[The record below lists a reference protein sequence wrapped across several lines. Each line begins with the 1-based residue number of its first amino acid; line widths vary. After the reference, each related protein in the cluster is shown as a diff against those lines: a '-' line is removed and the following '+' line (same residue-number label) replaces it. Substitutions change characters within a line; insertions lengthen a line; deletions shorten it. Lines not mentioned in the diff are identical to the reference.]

1 LKVALLHDAAASSG
15 RVDEQDALVQVAH
28 VEEILSSLGHETV
41 RMPLSLD
48 MEAARENLGQT
59 GPGLV
64 FNLLESVDG
73 HGRLIH
79 LAPALLECMGIP
91 FTGSPSTP
99 VFVTT
104 NKTLSK
110 TIMHNAGLPT
120 PGWMDARGTSS
131 WTGESPGG
139 RFIIKP
145 VWEDASVGITD
156 ESVLAGAAPGELRR
170 LLSAGSPNG
179 ERFAEAYIDGREFN
193 LSILETA
200 GKPVVLPPA
209 EIVFEDYP
217 ASKPRIVGYRAKW
230 EQGSFEYRNTV
241 RRFDFPAG
249 DRPLIA
255 RLEELTHACWHL
267 FGLRGYARVDFRVD
281 ASGRPFII
289 EVNVNPCLSPD
300 AGFAAAADRAGLS
313 PRDVVLH
320 IALAALSSFP
330 LGDHVSNPP
339 NI

>member
-1 LKVALLHDAAASSG
+1 MLHDAAASIG
-15 RVDEQDALVQVAH
+15 RADERDALVQVAH
-28 VEEILSSLGHETV
+28 IEEVLGSLGHETL
-41 RMPLSLD
+41 RLPLSLD
-48 MEAARENLGQT
+48 LAAARSILMEA
-59 GPGLV
+59 GPDLV

-73 HGRLIH
+73 YGRLIY
-79 LAPALLECMGIP
+79 LAPALLECLGIP

-104 NKTLSK
+104 NKILAKTLLYR
-110 TIMHNAGLPT
+110 AGLPT
-120 PGWMDARGTSS
+120 PGWLEAGSS
-131 WTGESPGG
+131 SAWIGDPPGG

-156 ESVLAGAAPGELRR
+156 ESVVTGSRPDELRP
-170 LLSAGSPNG
+170 LLAAGGPGG

-193 LSILETA
+193 ISILETA
-200 GKPVVLPPA
+200 AGPVVLPPA

-230 EQGSFEYRNTV
+230 ETESFEYRNTV

-249 DRPLIA
+249 DRRLISSLGA
-255 RLEELTHACWHL
+255 LTRECWRL

-281 ASGRPFII
+281 KSNRPFII

-300 AGFAAAADRAGLS
+300 AGFAAAADRAGLG
-313 PRDVVLH
+313 PRQIMVH
-320 IALAALSSFP
+320 IAQAALPSFP
-330 LGDHVSNPP
+330 AIGDV
-339 NI
+339 